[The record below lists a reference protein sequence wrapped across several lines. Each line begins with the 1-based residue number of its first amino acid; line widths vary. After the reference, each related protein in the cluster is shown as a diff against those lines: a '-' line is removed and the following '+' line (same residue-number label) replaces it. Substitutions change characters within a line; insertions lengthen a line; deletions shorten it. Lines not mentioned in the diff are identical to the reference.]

1 MRGLGSGFGEERWSA
16 EGRQVGEA
24 WSVAIG
30 CFWGGKRNDGF
41 CEGRRR

>member
-1 MRGLGSGFGEERWSA
+1 MRGAGRGVGEETWIA

-30 CFWGGKRNDGF
+30 CFWGGKRSS
-41 CEGRRR
+41 GRLA